1 MPSGGKRINPD
12 PVRLVGR
19 MFVALMAI
27 AITCPLYWT
36 LNTALKP
43 SALVNTVPP
52 TFFTWR
58 PQLDSIIW
66 VLTNDRMRGAI
77 FDSLVIAGGT
87 TTISMGLGTVAGYG
101 LARLRDNRGGAIAMA
116 MLFPRALP
124 PIAIVLPAFFL
135 LGYLGLHDNH
145 LGLILLYLSFD
156 VPLATWLMRGYFS
169 RVPRR
174 FEEAAMVH
182 GHSRLGILRWV
193 ILPLVGPGFVAT
205 AVLVWIFAW
214 NEFLFAVILSG
225 TDVVPYTVIAAM
237 MGTGWSR
244 LAALAVVVTIPPALV
259 LFVFR
264 RHVTEGLTL
273 GLMRV

>member
-1 MPSGGKRINPD
+1 MAPGTSRIDPD

-19 MFVALMAI
+19 VFVGSMAI
-27 AITCPLYWT
+27 AIAFPLYWT

-43 SALVNTVPP
+43 GGLVNTFPP
-52 TFFTWR
+52 TFVPWR
-58 PQLDSIIW
+58 PQLDSFVW
-66 VLTNDRMRGAI
+66 VLTNDRTRGAI
-77 FDSLVIAGGT
+77 VDSLVIAGGT
-87 TTISMGLGTVAGYG
+87 TFISMGLGTVTGYG
-101 LARLRDNRGGAIAMA
+101 LSRLQDHRGAAIAMA
-116 MLFPRALP
+116 MLYPRALP

-135 LGYLGLHDNH
+135 MGPLGLHDSH

-156 VPLATWLMRGYFS
+156 VPLATWLMRGYFA

-182 GHSRLGILRWV
+182 GHSQLGILRWV

-214 NEFLFAVILSG
+214 NEFLFAVIFSG
-225 TDVVPYTVIAAM
+225 TDVVPYPVIAAM
-237 MGTGWSR
+237 MGTGWTG
-244 LAALAVVVTIPPALV
+244 LAALAVVVTIPPTLV
-259 LFVFR
+259 LVVLR

-273 GLMRV
+273 GLTRV